1 MSVSEACPVEEVGG
15 SGRSRSRSR
24 AGRGASMRR
33 RSKPARWEKCTMDD
47 AKVLR
52 ACHLLHEALC
62 DDLELKQLLVQVDQ
76 DRVSLTIHQTRGTKE
91 SKVIIGEDPA
101 SDNIHPLDRR

>member
-1 MSVSEACPVEEVGG
+1 
-15 SGRSRSRSR
+15 
-24 AGRGASMRR
+24 
-33 RSKPARWEKCTMDD
+33 MDD

-76 DRVSLTIHQTRGTKE
+76 DRVSLTIHQKRGTKE
-91 SKVIIGEDPA
+91 RKVIIGEDPA
-101 SDNIHPLDRR
+101 SDTSILLIGVSGAGPPGVTVAYFTS